1 MIVAILYFI
10 LFNLL
15 YFIIVYVYGR
25 LITTTPRPLTV
36 NTRRCMDCAAMWTVL
51 QVVVKGKMREKR
63 KRARR
68 WKGKQNLLWRKILR
82 KKRGKNMVPLLLRL
96 SEMMR
101 LSTRAVLQGTCRWHP
116 MTRRSRSQCP
126 QCHPP
131 RQLPR
136 QKRKEGVPTL
146 KLLPLLLLMLLL
158 MLQSRR
164 SHLKATYAV
173 ALLLLLHLRSVRNSS
188 VFLVESLRSALPRYS
203 HYNLSGCFLKCVYGL
218 CFDAYRQ

>member
-96 SEMMR
+96 SKKMR

-116 MTRRSRSQCP
+116 MTRRSRSQCQLVP

-131 RQLPR
+131 RQLSR

-188 VFLVESLRSALPRYS
+188 VFLVESLRSALPR
-203 HYNLSGCFLKCVYGL
+203 
-218 CFDAYRQ
+218 